1 MITLNTTS
9 IRNTV
14 STALTLLILG
24 ASAGIA
30 AAAPAQIT
38 SGAHGAAGFELTN
51 NASHYPQPSQPQ
63 VQRYTEGKVLYTSP
77 RGAAWYLSSN
87 PQVSQYQRQSE
98 QPRYSQVASLPNELE
113 QLNPL
118 DHPPA
123 PGGLFSAT
131 SQPSMTLAGIDNW
144 SPEQINPLDHP
155 PAPASFLK
163 LQPSQM
169 MGLTTN
175 TDNIQ
180 QLNPLDH
187 PPAPN
192 SLG

>member
-1 MITLNTTS
+1 MITTNTQINITRS
-9 IRNTV
+9 LRHAA
-14 STALTLLILG
+14 STALTLIILG

-30 AAAPAQIT
+30 AATPAQI
-38 SGAHGAAGFELTN
+38 G
-51 NASHYPQPSQPQ
+51 
-63 VQRYTEGKVLYTSP
+63 
-77 RGAAWYLSSN
+77 
-87 PQVSQYQRQSE
+87 
-98 QPRYSQVASLPNELE
+98 QVASLPTELE

-123 PGGLFSAT
+123 PGSLFSAT

-163 LQPSQM
+163 LQPSRM
-169 MGLTTN
+169 VGLTTN